1 MSTNSPVRITAESL
15 MDQARKATGLSDF
28 GDPWFT
34 APLGRLV
41 EFINKEAA
49 IPSADAP
56 PVLGLVG
63 NLSDRLRL
71 VDYLKRNPKVR
82 NEQLDVAGVII
93 GLPRGG
99 STLLQRL
106 LGTSPQLTSTYWWEM
121 MFPVPYPDEAPG
133 RPAARMAAGRKA
145 ADAMMAAWPELKSI
159 HPLEPMGYDEEIIL
173 VDRSFLSLMY
183 SFYFDIPGYA
193 HWQTEQDHSKA
204 YEELKLWLQLFQYNA
219 PERRGRKWLLKS
231 PHHLLSGALQTMMDT
246 FPDAKVLMT
255 HRAMENVIP
264 SFCSNQSVTM
274 RGSAGRFDAHRLGP
288 QAIQMFSEALHN
300 LIAVR
305 KKAPPGRFID
315 VRYADMMSDPL
326 GEYRRAMEQMGL
338 RVGPADESAAATWM
352 SQNSRDS
359 HPRHRYQATDYGT
372 TDADIAKA
380 LKFYSDALV
389 N

>member
-1 MSTNSPVRITAESL
+1 MSTNSPVRITVESL
-15 MDQARKATGLSDF
+15 MDQARKAAGLSDF

-34 APLGRLV
+34 APLARLV
-41 EFINKEAA
+41 EFINEEAA

-56 PVLGLVG
+56 PVLGLIG
-63 NLSDRLRL
+63 NLADRLRL
-71 VDYLKRNPKVR
+71 VDYLKRNPEVR
-82 NEQLDVAGVII
+82 NEKLDVAGVII

-133 RPAARMAAGRKA
+133 RPAARMAAGQKA

-183 SFYFDIPGYA
+183 SFYFDIPSYA
-193 HWQTEQDHSKA
+193 HWQTEQDH
-204 YEELKLWLQLFQYNA
+204 
-219 PERRGRKWLLKS
+219 RKGYRSRAEAVVAAFSVQHSGTTRQKVALKS

-255 HRAMENVIP
+255 HRAMEKCHS

-274 RGSAGRFDAHRLGP
+274 RARRAFGCAQARTAGDPDVFPKRCTTSSRC
-288 QAIQMFSEALHN
+288 
-300 LIAVR
+300 
-305 KKAPPGRFID
+305 KKAPSGRASSMFVI
-315 VRYADMMSDPL
+315 R
-326 GEYRRAMEQMGL
+326 
-338 RVGPADESAAATWM
+338 
-352 SQNSRDS
+352 
-359 HPRHRYQATDYGT
+359 
-372 TDADIAKA
+372 K
-380 LKFYSDALV
+380 
-389 N
+389 